1 MAFVP
6 TSMLGKINDSIAAA
20 LKRKLD
26 ANGVRNDA
34 TTTDAGYVLD
44 ARMGKTLGDRAE
56 KLELKVGDLYFDT
69 DSSGRWGYKSSKNGA
84 VTPFRNPTGN
94 AEAGDVLSGK
104 TFSSAAEEDATGTMP
119 NRGEL
124 NVTLKPDGNNAT
136 SQSVAAGY
144 YSGGTIKAD
153 GTSSYSSGYTN
164 GQSHPHTY
172 VFDNGQSV
180 AGHVPNYQSLSA
192 ANFAIYSFSA
202 TAQASFNVIRD
213 NANSVRNDGLC
224 RGPVSGGSGA
234 ISYNA
239 STGVA
244 SVSAP
249 NGSAHA
255 DAGGIYGSSTLY
267 LSSSCRLIC
276 FY

>member
-1 MAFVP
+1 M
-6 TSMLGKINDSIAAA
+6 DSYIHI
-20 LKRKLD
+20 D
-26 ANGVRNDA
+26 
-34 TTTDAGYVLD
+34 
-44 ARMGKTLGDRAE
+44 KTL
-56 KLELKVGDLYFDT
+56 L
-69 DSSGRWGYKSSKNGA
+69 
-84 VTPFRNPTGN
+84 
-94 AEAGDVLSGK
+94 
-104 TFSSAAEEDATGTMP
+104 MP
-119 NRGEL
+119 AR
-124 NVTLKPDGNNAT
+124 
-136 SQSVAAGY
+136 
-144 YSGGTIKAD
+144 
-153 GTSSYSSGYTN
+153 SYNSGYTN

-244 SVSAP
+244 SISAP

-255 DAGGIYGSSTLY
+255 DAGDNYGRSTVY